1 MTMRL
6 MGMTTAMAAIMLAGC
21 ATAPG
26 APGARLETGA
36 QLTYRTLPCHGFCPV
51 YTVQVGL
58 DGQGVFTG
66 TEHTAVTG
74 ERRFTAT
81 PAQVADFFNRL
92 QPYRPAG
99 DLVLDGREACATYA
113 TDLPG
118 ADVTW
123 AGTGGGAHLS
133 YNYGC
138 DREKHRAMADAL
150 RAAPAALPI
159 ADLIGKR

>member
-1 MTMRL
+1 MRL
-6 MGMTTAMAAIMLAGC
+6 PGMTTAAAALLLAGC
-21 ATAPG
+21 ATTPSSPAG
-26 APGARLETGA
+26 SVAAGG

-51 YTVQVGL
+51 YTVQI
-58 DGQGVFTG
+58 DRNGQGVFTG
-66 TEHTAVTG
+66 AEHSAVTG

-81 PAQVADFFNRL
+81 PAQTAEFFRRL

-99 DLVLDGREACATYA
+99 ELVLDGQEKCASYA

-123 AGTGGGAHLS
+123 TDAGGRAHLT

-150 RAAPAALPI
+150 RSAPDALPI